1 MLPVLHLDR
10 SSPETCPRD
19 TGDPSAGLG
28 QEYQCPSLQ
37 FQAIASAASSSRVTI
52 SSGSK
57 AIGAH
62 TRVKLAV
69 SQHTRAPNAQLQN
82 IALLLL
88 AALAIDRKSTR
99 LNSSHVSISYAVFC
113 LK

>member
-1 MLPVLHLDR
+1 MSHR
-10 SSPETCPRD
+10 SIGISNR
-19 TGDPSAGLG
+19 AF
-28 QEYQCPSLQ
+28 Q

-62 TRVKLAV
+62 ARLKLAV

-82 IALLLL
+82 TLM
-88 AALAIDRKSTR
+88 R
-99 LNSSHVSISYAVFC
+99 LRVD
-113 LK
+113 